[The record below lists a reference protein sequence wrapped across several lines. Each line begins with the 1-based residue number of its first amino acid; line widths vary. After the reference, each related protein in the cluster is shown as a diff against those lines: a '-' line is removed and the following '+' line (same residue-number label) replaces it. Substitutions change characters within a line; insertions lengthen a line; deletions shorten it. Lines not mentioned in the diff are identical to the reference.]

1 MGYALRNCPV
11 GNFRVEASL
20 QWRIGGLK
28 ILNMQTILKGK
39 TKEVVIDTSGPVI
52 IIGESINPTRRK
64 KLVSTLQGNDF
75 SFVLELAASQ
85 INSGADVLDVNV
97 GFPGVEDEKLLP
109 ATVKVLQDNF
119 DVPLCLDSPNPK
131 AIEAA
136 LKVAAGKCLINSVN
150 GEEKSLKTLLPV
162 AREYGAAI
170 IGLCMDDD
178 GITHD
183 PEKRLSIAGK
193 IIERAVSMGIK
204 EEDVVIDP
212 LAMAVSADPNACLVT
227 LETIRLIHQKLG
239 HNITQGASNISF
251 GLPDRESLN
260 AAYMALSIYNGLTC
274 PIANPEKITA
284 AVRAADLVMGR
295 DDFAVRFVEYF
306 QSRNPQ

>member
-1 MGYALRNCPV
+1 MKTV
-11 GNFRVEASL
+11 
-20 QWRIGGLK
+20 
-28 ILNMQTILKGK
+28 LNGK
-39 TKEVVIDTSGPVI
+39 TKEVVIDTDGPVI

-64 KLVSTLQGNDF
+64 KLVSTLQENNF
-75 SFVLELAASQ
+75 EYVFELAESQ
-85 INSGADVLDVNV
+85 IRAGADILDVNV
-97 GFPGVEDEKLLP
+97 GFPGVDDVKLLP
-109 ATVKVLQDNF
+109 ETIRRLQERF
-119 DVPLCLDSPNPK
+119 DIPLCLDSPNPR

-136 LKVAAGKCLINSVN
+136 LKAAAGKCLINSVN
-150 GEEKSLKTLLPV
+150 GEEASLKNLLPL
-162 AREYGAAI
+162 AKEYGAAI

-183 PEKRLSIAGK
+183 PEKRVSIAEK
-193 IIERAVSMGIK
+193 IIERALKVGIK
-204 EEDVVIDP
+204 PEDVIIDP
-212 LAMAVSADPNACLVT
+212 LAMTVSADPNACLLT

-260 AAYMALSIYNGLTC
+260 AAFMALAIYNGLTC

-284 AVRAADLVMGR
+284 AVRAADLVLGR

-306 QSRNPQ
+306 QNRQ